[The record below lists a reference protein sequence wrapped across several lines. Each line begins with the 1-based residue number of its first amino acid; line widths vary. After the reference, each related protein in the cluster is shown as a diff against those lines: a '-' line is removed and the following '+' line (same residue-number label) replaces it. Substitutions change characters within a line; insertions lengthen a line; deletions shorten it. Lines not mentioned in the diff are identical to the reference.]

1 LNSNEWTSSF
11 DFVDEISKPETYKQ
25 LYPDEREGIVI
36 AHLYR
41 CVKNGS
47 YKNDSFSADEIHNLF
62 ESTLNEGEKRAI
74 LIKERINTLQK
85 YFLKYDEETQLYS
98 FQEYG
103 LEFCRIAEETLRGSV
118 KPTKIKVICFELKE
132 KLRACLNDEEKLEEW
147 FTIHYENFHPNLKQQ
162 IDFLDRQID
171 EAVEKLRND
180 TLAKKQSP
188 LKLLQTISND
198 LEDIQKKNDQ
208 LRAAF
213 SETYSISILLT
224 EIVTEKGALLNHI
237 KNTYRFFDTVQSRLR
252 NTNRRLDRIQPKI
265 RQLFFTLSQPE
276 YSSKI
281 DRFIRFLLKH
291 SELAR
296 KRNDKEI
303 TFPKEVSM
311 IFSSFKRS
319 KYIVIDRDKDVF
331 PTQAKPRN
339 KYQRN
344 PKIEAQNKAVL
355 EKAFHNSEVIENWI
369 QQLFAELNRK
379 KELNIS
385 EGFFRVLKDTFD
397 FTIAT
402 KVTFGVIEYA
412 HKNEKY
418 KVDIDKTNFI
428 KNENITLWKTIIYQ
442 N

>member
-1 LNSNEWTSSF
+1 MENKHSHIFNF
-11 DFVDEISKPETYKQ
+11 IDEISKPETYKQ

-36 AHLYR
+36 AHLYQR
-41 CVKNGS
+41 VKLGK
-47 YKNDSFSADEIHNLF
+47 YENDAFGADEIHNIF
-62 ESTLNEGEKRAI
+62 ESTMTEADKR
-74 LIKERINTLQK
+74 LVYVKERINKLQK
-85 YFLKYDEETQLYS
+85 YFLKYDEEIQLYS

-132 KLRACLNDEEKLEEW
+132 RLRECQDDDGKLEEW
-147 FTIHYENFHPNLKQQ
+147 FTIHFESFHPELKQQ

-188 LKLLQTISND
+188 LKLLQIISND
-198 LEDIQKKNDQ
+198 LEDIQEKNDQ

-224 EIVTEKGALLNHI
+224 EIDTEKVTLLNHI
-237 KNTYRFFDTVQSRLR
+237 KNTSRFFDTIQSRLR

-265 RQLFFTLSQPE
+265 KQLFFTLSQPE
-276 YSSKI
+276 YSAKI
-281 DRFIRFLLKH
+281 DRFIRFLLKY
-291 SELAR
+291 SELEG
-296 KRNDKEI
+296 KGNDKEI
-303 TFPKEVSM
+303 TFPKEIET
-311 IFSSFKRS
+311 IFSAYKRT

-331 PTQAKPRN
+331 PTQAKPRK
-339 KYQRN
+339 KYHRN

-355 EKAFHNSEVIENWI
+355 EKAFKNTEIIDDWI
-369 QQLFAELNRK
+369 QQLFAELQRK

-385 EGFFRVLKDTFD
+385 EGFFRVLEDTNN

-402 KVTFGVIEYA
+402 KVTFGVIENA
-412 HKNEKY
+412 HKNKKY
-418 KVDIDKTNFI
+418 EVKIDNTNFV
-428 KNENITLWKTIIYQ
+428 KNENIALWKTIIYQ